1 MEVKEFRKDKL
12 DINELY
18 YLVQDVYNTSVVAD
32 VFCSNFQEIDEI
44 CNITPLVQLIHQKID
59 KAFAMIIDTQPE
71 IGV

>member
-32 VFCSNFQEIDEI
+32 VFCSNFQ
-44 CNITPLVQLIHQKID
+44 
-59 KAFAMIIDTQPE
+59 
-71 IGV
+71 

>member
-1 MEVKEFRKDKL
+1 MEVKEFNNDKL

-32 VFCSNFQEIDEI
+32 VFCSNFQKIDEI
-44 CNITPLVQLIHQKID
+44 CNITSLVQLIHQKID

-71 IGV
+71 IEV